1 MKNKKIHLSQNLKH
15 LRKLHGYS
23 QEETSTQLGISRSAY
38 NSYEN
43 GGIEPNLQTLLNLA
57 ELFKTNLDILVTKD
71 LSSWNEKQI
80 HQMINQ
86 KNIDT
91 KGTKLRVLATTVN
104 SENEENIEL
113 VPMEARAGYT
123 NGFADP
129 DFIKLLPTFNLPFLS
144 EKKKYRTFPIKGD
157 SMPPVKNGAYV
168 TAEYLTN
175 WQLIQNGF
183 PYIIITQDE
192 GIVFKVIY
200 HDLSNSPTLTLCST
214 NPSYEPYNIEV
225 SEIKEVWK
233 FVNYIN
239 HEFEPQNLD
248 NEQITNALLDIK
260 KDISELKRNQN

>member
-1 MKNKKIHLSQNLKH
+1 MRKH
-15 LRKLHGYS
+15 FKFS
-23 QEETSTQLGISRSAY
+23 QEETAKQLGISRSAY

-43 GGIEPNLQTLLNLA
+43 GGIEPNLQTLLQTA
-57 ELFKTNLDILVTKD
+57 ALFKINLDQLVKKD
-71 LSSWNEKQI
+71 LAKLSEKQLLDT
-80 HQMINQ
+80 ING
-86 KNIDT
+86 KNIDS

-104 SENEENIEL
+104 AENEENIEL

-144 EKKKYRTFPIKGD
+144 DKKKYRTFPIKGD

-168 TAEYLTN
+168 TAEYLSN

-183 PYIIITQDE
+183 PYIVITQDE

-200 HDLSNSPTLTLCST
+200 HDLNNSPTLTLCST
-214 NPSYEPYNIEV
+214 NPDYEPYEIDVN
-225 SEIKEVWK
+225 EIKEIWK

-239 HEFEPQNLD
+239 HEFEPQNFG
-248 NEQITNALLDIK
+248 NEQITSTLLDIK
-260 KDISELKRNQN
+260 KDISELKGRVN